1 MKLDKKIIFPALILA
16 GFIGS
21 APAGVVSV
29 VVAPDD
35 ASAAS
40 AATAGAGE
48 ATDGTSVEHRV
59 EQRLQ
64 HHLEHHLHGAM
75 TSDTDHTLVSIGHN
89 QTLPAGEHA
98 DNVVSVLASS
108 TVAGDVAEDVVSV
121 LGNARVTGPVDG
133 DVVAVLGNTYVDSR
147 IDGDVVAV
155 LGKVELGPHADVGGE
170 ISAVG
175 GSVVRDPAA
184 VTHGDVDIVS
194 SGAEG
199 FDFGWLQNWVT
210 SCLLKG
216 RLLAFTPGIGWAW
229 TFALI
234 TLLFYVLTAMA
245 MRRSVE
251 KYVGVLENH
260 PGESVI
266 AAFLTLLATP
276 VLIALLFVTIIG
288 ILAIPF
294 LGLALLLA
302 GSFGRIVMLAW
313 IGTRL
318 IKPTGSTAW
327 AHPAAAVFV
336 GGLIVTALYTVPVI
350 GMITFQLIGFIGM
363 GVVVY
368 GLLLALRNRRQSNG
382 VPPQPTVVQQ
392 PAAAPTQGAAP
403 MQGGAAPSGVG
414 SDPVAPAVAAAPAA
428 AASASIAAAGYPRAG
443 FWIRM
448 LALLIDFLLIGIVVS
463 FLHLGHVHLVVLA
476 AYGAVMWK
484 IKGAT
489 VGGIICHL
497 QVVRADS
504 RELDWTTAIVRAL
517 GCFLSMVVLG
527 LGFIWIAIDPD
538 RQGWHDKIAGTVV
551 VRVPRVIPLV

>member
-1 MKLDKKIIFPALILA
+1 MRLNRKIILGALILA
-16 GFIGS
+16 GFL
-21 APAGVVSV
+21 GVVRASDV
-29 VVAPDD
+29 NVAITTDAASS

-40 AATAGAGE
+40 NAGAANDWSGPGE
-48 ATDGTSVEHRV
+48 R
-59 EQRLQ
+59 
-64 HHLEHHLHGAM
+64 HHILHFHGKM
-75 TSDTDHTLVSIGHN
+75 SDANDRDRVSIGHN

-98 DNVVSVLASS
+98 DNVVSILASAS
-108 TVAGDVAEDVVSV
+108 VAGDVAENVVSV

-133 DVVAVLGNTYVDSR
+133 DVVAVLGNTYVDNR
-147 IDGDVVAV
+147 VDGDVVAV

-170 ISAVG
+170 VSSVG

-184 VTHGDVDIVS
+184 ITHGDVDIVS
-194 SGAEG
+194 AGAEG
-199 FDFGWLQNWVT
+199 FDFGWFQKWVT

-216 RLLAFTPGIGWAW
+216 RLLAFTPGIDWAW
-229 TFALI
+229 TIALVS
-234 TLLFYVLTAMA
+234 LLFYALGALA

-251 KYVGVLENH
+251 KYVGVLQNH
-260 PGESVI
+260 PGESVL

-276 VLIALLFVTIIG
+276 VLFVLLIITMVG
-288 ILAIPF
+288 ILATPF
-294 LGLALLLA
+294 LALALILA
-302 GSFGRIVMLAW
+302 GSFGRIVIFAW
-313 IGTRL
+313 IGSRL
-318 IKPTGSTAW
+318 LKPTGNDAW
-327 AHPAAAVFV
+327 SHPAVAVLV
-336 GGLIVTALYTVPVI
+336 GGLIVTALYTVPVV
-350 GMITFQLIGFIGM
+350 GMITFHLIGFVGM

-382 VPPQPTVVQQ
+382 VPPH
-392 PAAAPTQGAAP
+392 PAAASLAASAATPGASPAQVAASIP
-403 MQGGAAPSGVG
+403 GGAAAAS
-414 SDPVAPAVAAAPAA
+414 VAAEPAAPAA
-428 AASASIAAAGYPRAG
+428 AVAPPSAAAASIAATGYPRAG

-448 LALLIDFLLIGIVVS
+448 FALFIDCLLVS
-463 FLHLGHVHLVVLA
+463 ILVHLLLHAGKINLLFLA

-497 QVVRADS
+497 QVVRADG

-551 VRVPRVIPLV
+551 VRTPKVVPLV